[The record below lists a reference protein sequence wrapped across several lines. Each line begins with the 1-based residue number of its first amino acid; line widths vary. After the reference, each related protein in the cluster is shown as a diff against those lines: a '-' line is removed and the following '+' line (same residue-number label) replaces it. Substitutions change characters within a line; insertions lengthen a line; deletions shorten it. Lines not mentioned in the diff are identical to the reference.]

1 MTGDIYLGLVSMTRN
16 NVDDARIF
24 IAVEGSLGNPLSR
37 FVINGLSKKK
47 NGTSFLED
55 ALLSYCSAGKTTAL
69 GKIRYAP
76 ILTLL
81 GIGRAAFGAD
91 KKAMQEFFSDP
102 IARKGL
108 VNVIRSIG
116 KYGINRPF
124 KLAAPFLVVW
134 NYTNA
139 CNLRC
144 QHCYQSASKPL
155 ADELNLDEKRNI
167 IDQLAENDVVS
178 LAFSGGEPLM
188 APDFFETA
196 SYASQNNMYVT
207 LATNGTLLTEKTV
220 DKLVKSGVKYIEISL
235 DAATPALHD
244 DFRGIEG
251 AWKRTLEGIKNAVM
265 SDELFVCIA
274 STITQHNFKEVN
286 ALIDLA
292 EKLGT
297 KRFLAFNFIPTG
309 NATNIKDMDITPA
322 MREELLEILY
332 ERLKKGGFEVM
343 TTAPQFSR
351 VCMSRS
357 KNIIAS
363 AHFGTYETSDKT
375 QMLADFIGG
384 CGGGRLYCAIQPNG
398 VVTPCVYIPI
408 EVGDL
413 RTERFIDIWDNSPT
427 LKELRTRDNLLDNC
441 GKCDFKNVCGGCRA
455 RAYAYT
461 GNLNGADPGCIRN
474 SGGRYDGVNLRY
486 I

>member
-1 MTGDIYLGLVSMTRN
+1 MSRN
-16 NVDDARIF
+16 NVDDARLF
-24 IAVEGSLGNPLSR
+24 LTVEGSLGNPLSR
-37 FVINGLSKKK
+37 FVINGLSKKNK
-47 NGTSFLED
+47 GSCLLDE
-55 ALLSYCSAGKTTAL
+55 ALLSYCSTDKTPVME
-69 GKIRYAP
+69 KIKNAP
-76 ILTLL
+76 LLALL
-81 GIGRAAFGAD
+81 GIGRTAFGAD

-102 IARKGL
+102 VARKGL
-108 VNVIRSIG
+108 VNVMRSIG

-144 QHCYQSASKPL
+144 KHCYQSASKPL
-155 ADELNLDEKRNI
+155 PDELTLDEKKDI
-167 IDQLAENDVVS
+167 IDQLAENDVVA

-188 APDFFETA
+188 APDFFEIA
-196 SYASQNNMYVT
+196 NYASHNNMYVT

-220 DKLVKSGVKYIEISL
+220 DKLVKCGVKYVEISL
-235 DAATPALHD
+235 DAATPEIHD
-244 DFRGIEG
+244 NFRGIEG
-251 AWKRTLEGIKNAVM
+251 AWKRTLEGIKNAVE

-292 EKLGT
+292 QELGT

-309 NATNIKDMDITPA
+309 NATNIKGIDLTPI
-322 MREELLEILY
+322 MREELLETLY
-332 ERLKKGGFEVM
+332 QRLKNGGLEVM

-351 VCMSRS
+351 VCMSKS

-375 QMLADFIGG
+375 HMLADFIGG
-384 CGGGRLYCAIQPNG
+384 CGAGRLYCAIQPNG
-398 VVTPCVYIPI
+398 IVTPCVYIPV

-413 RTERFIDIWDNSPT
+413 RTESFMNIWENSST
-427 LKELRTRDNLLDNC
+427 LKDLRKRDELLGNC
-441 GKCDFKNVCGGCRA
+441 SKCDFKNVCGGCRA

-461 GNLNGADPGCIRN
+461 GNINGCDPGCIRN
-474 SGGRYDGVNLRY
+474 SVTWDKMGQSEMIASAVG
-486 I
+486 

>member
-1 MTGDIYLGLVSMTRN
+1 MVRTNI
-16 NVDDARIF
+16 DDARIF
-24 IAVEGSLGNPLSR
+24 LAVEGSLGNPLSR
-37 FVINGLSKKK
+37 FVINGLSKKN
-47 NGTSFLED
+47 NGSCLLDD
-55 ALLSYCSAGKTTAL
+55 ALLSYCKTDKTSIL
-69 GKIRYAP
+69 EKIKNAP
-76 ILTLL
+76 LLALL
-81 GIGRAAFGAD
+81 GIGSTAFGAD

-102 IARKGL
+102 VARKGL

-144 QHCYQSASKPL
+144 KHCYQSASKPL
-155 ADELNLDEKRNI
+155 PDELNLDEKKDI
-167 IDQLAENDVVS
+167 IDQLAENDVVA

-188 APDFFETA
+188 APDFFEIA
-196 SYASQNNMYVT
+196 SYASHNNMYVT
-207 LATNGTLLTEKTV
+207 LATNGTLLTEKIV
-220 DKLVKSGVKYIEISL
+220 DKLVKCGVKYIEISL
-235 DAATPALHD
+235 DAATPEIHD
-244 DFRGIEG
+244 NFRGIEG
-251 AWKRTLEGIKNAVM
+251 AWKKTLEGIKNAVGNE
-265 SDELFVCIA
+265 ELFVCIA

-292 EKLGT
+292 QELGT

-309 NATNIKDMDITPA
+309 NATNIKDIDLTPV
-322 MREELLEILY
+322 MREELLETLY
-332 ERLKKGGFEVM
+332 QRLKNGGLEVM

-351 VCMSRS
+351 VCMSKS

-375 QMLADFIGG
+375 HMLADFIGG
-384 CGGGRLYCAIQPNG
+384 CGAGRLYCAIQPNG
-398 VVTPCVYIPI
+398 IVTPCVYIPI

-413 RTERFIDIWDNSPT
+413 RTESFIDIWENSGT
-427 LKELRTRDNLLDNC
+427 LKDLRKRDELLGNC

-461 GNLNGADPGCIRN
+461 GNINGCDPGCIKN
-474 SGGRYDGVNLRY
+474 SVSWNEMRQSEMYAGELAVNAG
-486 I
+486 